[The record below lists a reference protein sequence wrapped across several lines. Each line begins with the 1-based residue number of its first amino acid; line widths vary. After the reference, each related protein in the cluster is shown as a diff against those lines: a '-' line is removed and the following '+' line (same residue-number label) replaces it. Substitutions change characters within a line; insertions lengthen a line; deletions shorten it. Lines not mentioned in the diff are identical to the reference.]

1 VELVAD
7 DSIYPKTLGVPNV
20 DLDRLKIA
28 DQQDAPQGR
37 WWRTLLLCVICT
49 AAGSI
54 ATALVNG
61 WRGGAALRVRTVVVR
76 PAPSARGQRFTAG
89 GWIEATT
96 PAYPIVVTC
105 RISERLT
112 ELLVHQGQMVEP
124 KAVIARLYDRDIKS
138 RLAVARARHE
148 AAKRTLDK
156 LRAGFRR
163 EDVLAAEAK
172 VAERQERVRIAKA
185 NHERS
190 KGLKP
195 GAISKEELDKEYS
208 AVRRSEAEHAAAVA
222 ELAKQKA
229 GYRREDIAAAEA
241 SVNEAA
247 ALVDLAELE
256 LSYCTISAP
265 DVGRPLRVLKVLHH
279 VGEWIDAKKEPALV
293 WLYDPKDMQVRV
305 DVTQANIKAVEV
317 GAEAL
322 VATEADRARK
332 YQGRV
337 LRAEPLAELAKNTVT
352 VRVKIEDPD
361 ELLFPEMV
369 AHVTFLAGRT
379 STGKP
384 KGLVVPKEAVVARG
398 DDRYVFLCQG
408 DCARQQ
414 EIVVSNDLGGQVLVG
429 QGLQSGQRVIVTQ
442 TDRLRDGQQI
452 EEE

>member
-1 VELVAD
+1 MLV
-7 DSIYPKTLGVPNV
+7 SH
-20 DLDRLKIA
+20 
-28 DQQDAPQGR
+28 
-37 WWRTLLLCVICT
+37 
-49 AAGSI
+49 
-54 ATALVNG
+54 
-61 WRGGAALRVRTVVVR
+61 WRGETALRVRTVVVR
-76 PAPSARGQRFTAG
+76 PAAAARGQRFTAG
-89 GWIEATT
+89 GWIEAST

-124 KAVIARLYDRDIKS
+124 NEVIARLYDRDVQS

-172 VAERQERVRIAKA
+172 AAETEERVRIAKA

-208 AVRRSEAEHAAAVA
+208 AVRKSEAEHAAAVA
-222 ELAKQKA
+222 QLTKQKA

-247 ALVDLAELE
+247 SVVDLAELE
-256 LSYCTISAP
+256 LSYCTISAS

-279 VGEWIDAKKEPALV
+279 VGEWIDAKKEPALA

-305 DVTQANIKAVEV
+305 DVTQSNIRAVEV
-317 GAEAL
+317 GAEAV

-352 VRVKIEDPD
+352 VRVKIDDPD
-361 ELLFPEMV
+361 ALLFPEMV
-369 AHVTFLAGRT
+369 AHVTFLAGQA
-379 STGKP
+379 SMEKP
-384 KGLVVPKEAVVARG
+384 KGLVVPKEAVVAQG
-398 DDRYVFLCQG
+398 EDRYVFLCQG
-408 DCARQQ
+408 GRARQQ
-414 EIVVSNDLGGQVLVG
+414 KIVVSDEIGGQLLVE